1 MFGDLSIVLVA
12 LTMVGITALLVWEAI
27 LVQNIPPDRAPS
39 PEMLLGIPGINP
51 IIPLGYGIFALAI
64 AVGIHE
70 FMHGI
75 LARVAKVKIESLG
88 LLFAI
93 LPIGAFVEPSE
104 PEMKALPR
112 RERARIYSVGAG
124 INLLLAVLF
133 GVLFS
138 TMMLYGV
145 EPVAPGIGIVDFTSP
160 TAPALASSWP
170 EAMKAGSV
178 ITALNDTPTPTLS
191 ALQAARSRTVP
202 GQNVSVD
209 AWVDGG
215 ARRYWVILGDDGTG
229 TPILGIRTVETTT
242 GFYHPFTDAGRYGGV
257 PESMLLFISLPFT
270 GYVPLQSPSTDLYWL
285 FWLNLML
292 GATNALPAVP
302 LDGGFVFKDGVEAIL
317 ARLRKGQPAEKRD
330 RTVRAVSYAFALLI
344 LALIV
349 WQFVGPR
356 LRF

>member
-1 MFGDLSIVLVA
+1 MVTVLDFFLFVGVVAAWTAGLYALDRRGYLAKWNLVPAGPFLMVKTRRGRAFIDRASRFRRAWRVFGDVSIALVG
-12 LTMVGITALLVWEAI
+12 LMMVGITALLIWEAA
-27 LVQNIPPDRAPS
+27 LVRNIPADKAPS
-39 PEMLLGIPGINP
+39 PELLLGIPGLNP
-51 IIPLGYGIFALAI
+51 IIPIGYGVFALAI

-160 TAPALASSWP
+160 TAPALAFSWP
-170 EAMKAGSV
+170 DAMKAGSV

-229 TPILGIRTVETTT
+229 TPILGI
-242 GFYHPFTDAGRYGGV
+242 
-257 PESMLLFISLPFT
+257 
-270 GYVPLQSPSTDLYWL
+270 
-285 FWLNLML
+285 
-292 GATNALPAVP
+292 
-302 LDGGFVFKDGVEAIL
+302 
-317 ARLRKGQPAEKRD
+317 
-330 RTVRAVSYAFALLI
+330 
-344 LALIV
+344 
-349 WQFVGPR
+349 
-356 LRF
+356 

>member
-1 MFGDLSIVLVA
+1 
-12 LTMVGITALLVWEAI
+12 
-27 LVQNIPPDRAPS
+27 
-39 PEMLLGIPGINP
+39 
-51 IIPLGYGIFALAI
+51 
-64 AVGIHE
+64 
-70 FMHGI
+70 
-75 LARVAKVKIESLG
+75 
-88 LLFAI
+88 
-93 LPIGAFVEPSE
+93 
-104 PEMKALPR
+104 
-112 RERARIYSVGAG
+112 VGAG

-191 ALQAARSRTVP
+191 ALQAARSR
-202 GQNVSVD
+202 
-209 AWVDGG
+209 
-215 ARRYWVILGDDGTG
+215 
-229 TPILGIRTVETTT
+229 
-242 GFYHPFTDAGRYGGV
+242 
-257 PESMLLFISLPFT
+257 PFT
-270 GYVPLQSPSTDLYWL
+270 GYVPLQSPSTEFYRLTGPWAAVPAPAFYLIANTLYWL